1 MFSFKKI
8 QNETLLPNSQ
18 INMKEVLMILLQYYN
33 VEEKYL
39 DDNDDEQ
46 IVLVWQINI
55 FEYLLNQFR
64 TNLWYEATK

>member
-1 MFSFKKI
+1 
-8 QNETLLPNSQ
+8 
-18 INMKEVLMILLQYYN
+18 MKEVLMILLQYYN

-64 TNLWYEATK
+64 TNLLCIMKFDMKLRNKF

>member
-1 MFSFKKI
+1 
-8 QNETLLPNSQ
+8 
-18 INMKEVLMILLQYYN
+18 MKEVLMILLQYYN

-55 FEYLLNQFR
+55 FEYLWNQFR
-64 TNLWYEATK
+64 TNLLCIMKFDMELRNKF